1 MGDTIPIYL
10 TTIQFY
16 VGGINLNNIKV
27 DSSTIGELN
36 TNYIQSVD
44 VAITNLKQ
52 SGNDQLANAINI
64 LTDSVIAS
72 NDLQNKIKDELIE
85 ILSFISSEATAPPER
100 QRKAIAKSVIKKF
113 EDTLS
118 VSTQLTQLWT
128 TWGPHI
134 VDTFS
139 KQ

>member
-1 MGDTIPIYL
+1 MEN
-10 TTIQFY
+10 
-16 VGGINLNNIKV
+16 INV
-27 DSSTIGELN
+27 DSSAIEALN

-44 VAITNLKQ
+44 VAVTNLKQ
-52 SGNDQLANAINI
+52 SGNDQLANAIMI

-85 ILSFISSEATAPPER
+85 ILSFVSSEATAPPEQ

-113 EDTLS
+113 EDTIS
-118 VSTQLTQLWT
+118 VSAKLTQLWT
-128 TWGPHI
+128 TRGPYI